1 MENKVMFNPIGEKII
16 VKSLSSNEQT
26 EGGVILPDIA
36 QEDSTRGVV
45 VAVGPGAVMIDG
57 SRCDMQTKVGDIVVY
72 PKFGAKKL
80 EYKGDEYLILKEID
94 ILTIL
99 TEEKNDE

>member
-1 MENKVMFNPIGEKII
+1 MFNPIGEKII

-36 QEDSTRGVV
+36 QEDSTRGEVI
-45 VAVGPGAVMIDG
+45 AVGPGAILLDG
-57 SRCDMQTKVGDIVVY
+57 TYCKMQTKPGDIVVY
-72 PKFGAKKL
+72 PKLGAKKI
-80 EYKGDEYLILKEID
+80 EYKGDEYLVLKEND

-99 TEEKNDE
+99 TEENNNE